1 MQPYADRRDAGRRL
15 GAALA
20 QYREAGPVVIGLPRG
35 GVVVAAEVARSL
47 GAPLDVMVTR
57 KIGAPFNPEFAIG
70 AVAPGVV
77 HLDDATVEALAI
89 PRVYIDRSVAR
100 EQEVAR
106 KREARLREGRAGLDV
121 AGRTVIVVD
130 DGLAT
135 GATAIAAIEALRQM
149 HPGKIVVAVP
159 VGAPDTVARLRNRA
173 DDVVCLQTPTA
184 FRAVGQAYVDFTPVE
199 EDEVVRLLQAHTP
212 PISPAS
218 PRARP

>member
-89 PRVYIDRSVAR
+89 PRDYIDRSVAR

-106 KREARLREGRAGLDV
+106 RREARLREGRAGLDV

-135 GATAIAAIEALRQM
+135 GATAIAAIVALRQM
-149 HPGKIVVAVP
+149 YPGKIVVAVP

-199 EDEVVRLLQAHTP
+199 EDEVIRLLQTHAP
-212 PISPAS
+212 PTGPAS
-218 PRARP
+218 PRARL

>member
-1 MQPYADRRDAGRRL
+1 MPD
-15 GAALA
+15 AALEPPWK
-20 QYREAGPVVIGLPRG
+20 YREAGPVVIGLPRG

-47 GAPLDVMVTR
+47 AAPLDVMVTR

-77 HLDDATVEALAI
+77 HLDDATVEALLI
-89 PRVYIDRSVAR
+89 PRDYIDRSVAR

-106 KREARLREGRAGLDV
+106 QREARLREGRPGLDV
-121 AGRTVIVVD
+121 TGRTVIVVD

-135 GATAIAAIEALRQM
+135 GATAIAALVALRQM

-199 EDEVVRLLQAHTP
+199 EDEVIRLLQTHAP
-212 PISPAS
+212 PTAPAS
-218 PRARP
+218 PRARL